1 MKDEKSN
8 TRPEGIKRIYDAVSK
23 LVKPPLAPL
32 YQVFLDEQSLNQ
44 SKRNALLQKQAELR
58 QEGFEAAVRLVI
70 SSTDK
75 FQIERG
81 SYFERIEQRGG
92 KNDG

>member
-1 MKDEKSN
+1 MKNKISN
-8 TRPEGIKRIYDAVSK
+8 TRAEGIRRIYDAVSK
-23 LVKPPLAPL
+23 LIKPPLAPL
-32 YQVFLDEQSLNQ
+32 YQVFLEEQSLRQ
-44 SKRNALLQKQAELR
+44 SKRKALHQRQAELR

-81 SYFERIEQRGG
+81 SYFERIEQRGE
-92 KNDG
+92 KHD